1 MTGHRLGVWQ
11 GTATVLGGVL
21 GPGML
26 VLPHLAAEAAGPGSV
41 LAWAALLIVSVP
53 VAFTFALLG
62 LRHPDAGGVAHF
74 AGMAA
79 GRWAY
84 AMVGWWFFV
93 AVPIGTLAGGLAGGL
108 YAADAFGWDGPA
120 AAAIACGLLAA
131 AFLTNAAGLRTS
143 GRTQVVMVSLLLA
156 VLTAAVV
163 ASLPAVRAER
173 FEPFL
178 PHGIGGVGSAVGVL
192 IFAFVGWEAASHLSA
207 DFEGRRLLTAT
218 ALTLA
223 AVTVIY
229 VSVAVTV
236 VGSGAALSPVPLTAM
251 MATTIGTAAGPVTG
265 VAALVLAFG
274 ALNTY
279 LAGASRLGVALAEQ
293 RLLPHRFA
301 APHRILILL
310 GAAIAT
316 LGAVTVALPINLDP
330 LLRATSACLGAV
342 MFVGAL
348 AAVRLLPGGRMR
360 AVAVAGTALTGVTL
374 ALSGIYLLVPA
385 VIALAGFT
393 TRAAH
398 SRRRA
403 PRALTRPTP
412 PTPGAEPCAPP
423 RPLLAPSSTSPRRSV
438 PVEAGATRRGRRPAR
453 CE

>member
-41 LAWAALLIVSVP
+41 LAWAALLVVSVP
-53 VAFTFALLG
+53 VALTFALLG
-62 LRHPDAGGVAHF
+62 LRYPDGGGVAHF
-74 AGMAA
+74 AGMAM

-84 AMVGWWFFV
+84 AAVGWWFFV
-93 AVPIGTLAGGLAGGL
+93 AVPIGTLAGGLAGGI
-108 YAADAFGWDGPA
+108 YAAEAFGWDGPPA
-120 AAAIACGLLAA
+120 AVIALGLLSA

-143 GRTQVVMVSLLLA
+143 GRTQVVLVALLLA
-156 VLTAAVV
+156 MLTAAVV
-163 ASLPAVRAER
+163 ASLPAVQAER

-178 PHGIGGVGSAVGVL
+178 PHGVGGVGSAIGVL

-207 DFEGRRLLTAT
+207 EFEGRRLLTAT

-236 VGSGAALSPVPLTAM
+236 VGSGAASSPVPLTAM
-251 MATTIGTAAGPVTG
+251 TATSIGAAAEPVTG
-265 VAALVLAFG
+265 TAALVLAFG

-293 RLLPHRFA
+293 RLLPHRIA
-301 APHRILILL
+301 LPHRSLTVL
-310 GAAIAT
+310 GTAIAV
-316 LGAVTVALPINLDP
+316 LGVATFVLPIGLDP
-330 LLRATSACLGAV
+330 LLRATSACLAAV

-348 AAVRLLPGGRMR
+348 AAVRLLPGGRTR
-360 AVAVAGTALTGVTL
+360 AIAVAGSTLTGMTL
-374 ALSGIYLLVPA
+374 VLSGVYLLVPA
-385 VIALAGFT
+385 SIALAGFAA
-393 TRAAH
+393 RAAH
-398 SRRRA
+398 SA
-403 PRALTRPTP
+403 
-412 PTPGAEPCAPP
+412 
-423 RPLLAPSSTSPRRSV
+423 RS
-438 PVEAGATRRGRRPAR
+438 RHHRPAGTAR
-453 CE
+453 LPKQAASTRKASRT